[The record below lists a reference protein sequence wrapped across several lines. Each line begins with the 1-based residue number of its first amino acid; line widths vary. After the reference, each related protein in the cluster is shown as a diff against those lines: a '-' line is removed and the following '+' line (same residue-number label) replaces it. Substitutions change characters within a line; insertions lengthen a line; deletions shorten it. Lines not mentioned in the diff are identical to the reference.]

1 MGSLPP
7 ILWYLLAVV
16 AFAVFPLTMVF
27 AIHRHHMK
35 VLELLRFYAE
45 KGTEPPPAVAEVLMK
60 QISQPDEKWK
70 RTKRGALLQT
80 FGANLFVACILAG
93 VSWWRLDVGEPRWAV
108 YWAVCSTAFFA
119 VFAFGVLIAA
129 LTTSDK

>member
-35 VLELLRFYAE
+35 VLELPALLRREGHRAAT
-45 KGTEPPPAVAEVLMK
+45 GG
-60 QISQPDEKWK
+60 
-70 RTKRGALLQT
+70 RRGAH
-80 FGANLFVACILAG
+80 
-93 VSWWRLDVGEPRWAV
+93 E
-108 YWAVCSTAFFA
+108 
-119 VFAFGVLIAA
+119 AA
-129 LTTSDK
+129 LPAG